1 MLGKGAQLNRNPC
14 SLIPTPVGG
23 VAKEEEEEEDGMSR
37 RWWEEV
43 VAAAAPP
50 IGDFPDDPPPPP
62 GDEPGPWRNE
72 TKIVIHVFEKSSFL
86 EKMNTNIDD
95 S

>member
-1 MLGKGAQLNRNPC
+1 M
-14 SLIPTPVGG
+14 SLYRKCTRALTFNGPRGIRQQRRCPKMPGQRVWW
-23 VAKEEEEEEDGMSR
+23 

-43 VAAAAPP
+43 VAAAPP